1 MWVQP
6 PRVRD
11 EFGDFVTPVMERADF
26 SPEFRSG
33 HYAYD
38 VYLANGYVEFQAR
51 FRTRSKDA
59 AVVTATATF
68 VPVVKPGITD
78 HLNLAG
84 AGDDAVYSAATWTPP
99 GHHLD
104 AAWTPGAPRR
114 PSVDPVDAVDA
125 AFVVLVLVV
134 WSPDAADG

>member
-11 EFGDFVTPVMERADF
+11 EFGDFVTPAMEQADF

-38 VYLANGYVEFQAR
+38 VYLANGYAEFQAR

-59 AVVTATATF
+59 KVMTVADTF
-68 VPVVKPGITD
+68 IPAVKPGITD

-84 AGDDAVYSAATWTPP
+84 AGRRR
-99 GHHLD
+99 GLLGHLD
-104 AAWTPGAPRR
+104 SGSASSA
-114 PSVDPVDAVDA
+114 
-125 AFVVLVLVV
+125 
-134 WSPDAADG
+134 

>member
-1 MWVQP
+1 
-6 PRVRD
+6 
-11 EFGDFVTPVMERADF
+11 MERMGF

-84 AGDDAVYSAATWTPP
+84 AGRRRRLLGRRGSP
-99 GHHLD
+99 D

-114 PSVDPVDAVDA
+114 PAVDAVDA
-125 AFVVLVLVV
+125 VDAVFVVLVVV
-134 WSPDAADG
+134 VRSPVAADG

>member
-11 EFGDFVTPVMERADF
+11 EFGDFVTPAMERMGF

-38 VYLANGYVEFQAR
+38 VYLANGYAEFQAR

-59 AVVTATATF
+59 AVMTATATF
-68 VPVVKPGITD
+68 VPAVKPGITD

-84 AGDDAVYSAATWTPP
+84 AGRRRRLDATWTPP
-99 GHHLD
+99 GRRARLVGRAVD
-104 AAWTPGAPRR
+104 A
-114 PSVDPVDAVDA
+114 VDAVDA